1 MQQSFL
7 KHSALEQFTGIS
19 KCHRISRCPFF
30 VTDGVNFLTQCG
42 NAGRLVFKIAFFQR
56 RLVTDPLFKGYLEM
70 LQGSQIWRFWANS
83 SDKPALLACSSADN
97 VVVFA
102 GNVPSLDFPPLDL
115 SLVLSNRVLSLPNEY
130 FCIKGSGC
138 PSWQSDMTLCVAI

>member
-1 MQQSFL
+1 VLFTEEENMHQSFL
-7 KHSALEQFTGIS
+7 KQSDLEQFTGIS

-30 VTDGVNFLTQCG
+30 VTDGVKFLTQCG
-42 NAGRLVFKIAFFQR
+42 NAGRLVSKIAFFQR
-56 RLVTDPLFKGYLEM
+56 CLVSDPLFKGYLEI

-83 SDKPALLACSSADN
+83 DKPVLLACSSADN

-102 GNVPSLDFPPLDL
+102 RNIPSLDFPPLDL

-130 FCIKGSGC
+130 PCITKKEAL
-138 PSWQSDMTLCVAI
+138 QT